1 MYVIWFHLISLY
13 IIGFCTGIIL
23 TVITYHQNIILED
36 IHLNRP
42 VNQILFSSLWNNSW
56 DSLKQENN
64 WSRHLYLIRHGKY
77 FQNAKNIKK
86 MKLTS
91 LGKEQVGYTGKYLNE
106 MNIKFDRLIH
116 SGMIRALQSAIIINQ
131 QLNYP
136 LKLIEDKN
144 LAEGLP
150 VLPSPYVNLTQR
162 QINSYSHKQRMDEAF
177 RTYFHRAYYK
187 QYKDTHDI
195 IVFHANVLRY
205 FICKV
210 MQFPIEFWL
219 NIELNHGSI
228 TQITILSNGNVIL
241 QKVGDSGFIPSNK
254 LTV

>member
-13 IIGFCTGIIL
+13 IIGFWTGIIL

-36 IHLNRP
+36 IRLNRT
-42 VNQILFSSLWNNSW
+42 VNEVLFSSLWNNSW
-56 DSLKQENN
+56 DSLKQGNN

-136 LKLIEDKN
+136 LKLIEDQN
-144 LAEGLP
+144 LTEGLP

-162 QINSYSHKQRMDEAF
+162 QINVK
-177 RTYFHRAYYK
+177 
-187 QYKDTHDI
+187 
-195 IVFHANVLRY
+195 
-205 FICKV
+205 
-210 MQFPIEFWL
+210 
-219 NIELNHGSI
+219 
-228 TQITILSNGNVIL
+228 
-241 QKVGDSGFIPSNK
+241 
-254 LTV
+254 